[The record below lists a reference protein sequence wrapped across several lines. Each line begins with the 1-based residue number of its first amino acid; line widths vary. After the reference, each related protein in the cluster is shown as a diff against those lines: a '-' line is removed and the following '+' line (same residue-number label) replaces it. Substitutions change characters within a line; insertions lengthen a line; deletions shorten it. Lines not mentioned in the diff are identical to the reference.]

1 MRLRAPAKIN
11 WSLEVLGRRPDG
23 YHEVRTVLQTIDLC
37 DMVTLETAPGLELRV
52 EGAARELADADPRA
66 NLAWRAAERLL
77 QRTGARAGARILI
90 EKRIPIAGGLGG
102 GSSDAAAVL
111 RGANRLW
118 DLRQPLDALL
128 EIATTVG
135 SDVPFFLLGGAAL
148 ASGRGDVVQRLG
160 NGPACELLIAW
171 PAAPPPADKTARLY
185 AALRPDLYTDGT
197 ATSRVARLVEAG
209 ETPPDDAIVN
219 VFEGVLDETLPET
232 RRVMRTLA
240 EAGLRPHLCGAGPS
254 IFLTL
259 DGVDIAGAR
268 QVVEREGWRWAMART
283 LGAEAATAIEEP

>member
-11 WSLEVLGRRPDG
+11 WSLEVLGRRSDG

-37 DMVTLETAPGLELRV
+37 DIVTLETAPGLELRV
-52 EGAARELADADPRA
+52 KGAARELADADPKA
-66 NLAWRAAERLL
+66 NLAWHAAERLL
-77 QRTGARAGARILI
+77 QRTGARAGARIVI
-90 EKRIPIAGGLGG
+90 EKRIPVAGGLGG

-111 RGANRLW
+111 RAANRLW
-118 DLRQPLDALL
+118 DLRQPRDALL

-160 NGPACELLIAW
+160 DGPACQLLIAW
-171 PAAPPPADKTARLY
+171 PAASPPADKTARLY

-209 ETPPDDAIVN
+209 ETPPEDAIVN
-219 VFEGVLDETLPET
+219 VFEEVLDETLPET
-232 RRVMRTLA
+232 RRVMRVLA
-240 EAGLRPHLCGAGPS
+240 DAGLRPHLCGAGPS
-254 IFLTL
+254 IFLSL
-259 DGVDIAGAR
+259 DDAHIDRAR
-268 QVVEREGWRWAMART
+268 RIVESQGWRWAVART